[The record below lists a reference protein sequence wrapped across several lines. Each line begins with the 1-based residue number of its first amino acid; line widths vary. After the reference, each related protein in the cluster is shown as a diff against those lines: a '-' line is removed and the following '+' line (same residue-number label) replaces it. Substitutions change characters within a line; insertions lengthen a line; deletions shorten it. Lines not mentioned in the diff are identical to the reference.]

1 MNGIDIFFAIIFL
14 YALYKGFRNG
24 LIVELC
30 GIISII
36 AGVFIAYHFSDM
48 VAGWLSI
55 SGETGYVI
63 AFIIIMIATLL
74 LLGILARIISKIIDF
89 TGFGTLNKLM
99 GAIASLLKI
108 ALLAGILTCAFDV
121 LNKQAHWIEQKT
133 LDESKLYAPME
144 QIAELVFPYL
154 HLVNPANE
162 QNIKEI
168 LPFISPSQEQE
179 GNRQQTETGLPE
191 KDTGDNDT
199 GNKTNGDNSIIEI

>member
-1 MNGIDIFFAIIFL
+1 
-14 YALYKGFRNG
+14 
-24 LIVELC
+24 
-30 GIISII
+30 
-36 AGVFIAYHFSDM
+36 
-48 VAGWLSI
+48 
-55 SGETGYVI
+55 
-63 AFIIIMIATLL
+63 
-74 LLGILARIISKIIDF
+74 
-89 TGFGTLNKLM
+89 
-99 GAIASLLKI
+99 
-108 ALLAGILTCAFDV
+108 
-121 LNKQAHWIEQKT
+121 
-133 LDESKLYAPME
+133 ME